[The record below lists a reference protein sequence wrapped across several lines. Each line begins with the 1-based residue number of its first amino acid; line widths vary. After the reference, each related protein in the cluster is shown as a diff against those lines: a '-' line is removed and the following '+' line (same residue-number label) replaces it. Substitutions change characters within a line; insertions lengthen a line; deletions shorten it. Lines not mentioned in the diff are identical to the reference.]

1 MDELKRRIEEI
12 AKKYAECV
20 DRMLEE
26 ELKKETPLTTEEMV
40 SIGSGFSLLNHAMAT
55 IERTARLQNAN
66 GQYGD

>member
-40 SIGSGFSLLNHAMAT
+40 SIGSGFSLLNHA